1 MEIIEFPVTF
11 GKRLH
16 GESKGGGTIA
26 GKLKLINRTFDYI
39 TKLRKRVK

>member
-1 MEIIEFPVTF
+1 MKIIEFPVIF

-26 GKLKLINRTFDYI
+26 GKLKLINRTLDYMI
-39 TKLRKRVK
+39 KLRKRVK